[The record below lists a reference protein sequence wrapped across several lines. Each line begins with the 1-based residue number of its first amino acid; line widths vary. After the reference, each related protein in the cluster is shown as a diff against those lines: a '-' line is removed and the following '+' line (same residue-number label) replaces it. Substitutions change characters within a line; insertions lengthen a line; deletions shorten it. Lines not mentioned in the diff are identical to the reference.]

1 VEALPS
7 PGGIGR
13 LQRQFARLCPQGF
26 QRIKES
32 RVMPVF
38 SGAELAAATASQ
50 LSLGE
55 MRPAPAGD
63 IKVGEMGDQQ
73 GCHHAPVA
81 VPVG

>member
-1 VEALPS
+1 
-7 PGGIGR
+7 
-13 LQRQFARLCPQGF
+13 
-26 QRIKES
+26 
-32 RVMPVF
+32 MPVF